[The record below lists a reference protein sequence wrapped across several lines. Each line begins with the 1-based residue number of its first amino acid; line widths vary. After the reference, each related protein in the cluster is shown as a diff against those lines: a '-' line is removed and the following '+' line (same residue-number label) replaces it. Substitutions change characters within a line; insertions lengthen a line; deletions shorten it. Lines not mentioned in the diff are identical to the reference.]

1 MAELYARLQTVEDRT
16 ETVVDATRVTL
27 QEVRGDI
34 ARLDSNQATQ
44 KKYIL
49 KQLVD
54 VEELA
59 KTALEKTAGVQE
71 QVDSVRQQTRDMHQS
86 LTSMHRH
93 SELLTT
99 GLQQAIERMRDLHFE
114 MPTQFDDWLKIR
126 LGSDGGYPSTVATD
140 ALEIQHQ
147 FNIPIPAAPP
157 IPPLPSTQS
166 VPRPVD
172 AASAPDDNSQ
182 SSSGS
187 RTSSVDL
194 YRQFMHG
201 SSQEEPSDLEGP
213 TTGQSCGGEGTS
225 RGDVEI
231 GDQESA
237 APPSSLQDAQE
248 ADHPRDRLEEGE
260 GSPDEEPPSFMPLPS
275 SLMPLPPSSLPPPS
289 SSMMTEVDPNDQ
301 EVPGES
307 GRQEDVGGNATD
319 AEMADEESLTDGGD
333 VEMDEGPADGV
344 ASQMAT
350 PLFTSLGAD
359 SPMADAPVAGPEEIP
374 GELGNPT
381 ATPEMEPTTA
391 STPPPTSPPIIH
403 ATSVDPPAGL
413 LAVDIRLSPPSSQP
427 SLPTP
432 SPLPNR
438 RLLGIPGPTQ
448 SEPQDIPVGPITR
461 SRSQSR
467 SASRSPS
474 APLSGVNS
482 PQKGRQSKPRGK
494 QRARR

>member
-1 MAELYARLQTVEDRT
+1 MAGPSSGLIRRPRERPAEMAELYARLQTVEDRT

-71 QVDSVRQQTRDMHQS
+71 QVNSVCQQTRDMHQS

-93 SELLTT
+93 SELVTT

-114 MPTQFDDWLKIR
+114 MPTEFDDWLKIW

-201 SSQEEPSDLEGP
+201 SSQEEPSDLEAP

-225 RGDVEI
+225 RWDVEI

-289 SSMMTEVDPNDQ
+289 LSMMTEVDPNDQ

-307 GRQEDVGGNATD
+307 ERQEDVGGNATD
-319 AEMADEESLTDGGD
+319 AEMADEESLTDVGD
-333 VEMDEGPADGV
+333 VEMDEGPAYGG
-344 ASQMAT
+344 ASQM
-350 PLFTSLGAD
+350 
-359 SPMADAPVAGPEEIP
+359 
-374 GELGNPT
+374 
-381 ATPEMEPTTA
+381 
-391 STPPPTSPPIIH
+391 
-403 ATSVDPPAGL
+403 
-413 LAVDIRLSPPSSQP
+413 
-427 SLPTP
+427 
-432 SPLPNR
+432 
-438 RLLGIPGPTQ
+438 
-448 SEPQDIPVGPITR
+448 
-461 SRSQSR
+461 SR
-467 SASRSPS
+467 
-474 APLSGVNS
+474 
-482 PQKGRQSKPRGK
+482 
-494 QRARR
+494 